1 MGVKN
6 EVNLF
11 LVDIILIMP
20 VVLSSLHNNRRKRV
34 LQLAIAT
41 LELEFSQ
48 KRRNRSAKNFCCLRR
63 RGISLTL
70 ARTP

>member
-20 VVLSSLHNNRRKRV
+20 VVLSSLYNNRRKRV

-48 KRRNRSAKNFCCLRR
+48 KRRNRSKRF
-63 RGISLTL
+63 
-70 ARTP
+70 